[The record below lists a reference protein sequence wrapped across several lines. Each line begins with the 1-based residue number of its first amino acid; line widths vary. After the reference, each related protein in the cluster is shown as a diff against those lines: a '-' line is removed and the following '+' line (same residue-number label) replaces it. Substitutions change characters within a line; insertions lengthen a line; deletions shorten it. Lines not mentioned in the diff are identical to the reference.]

1 MKPVTKL
8 WAVKSNLKRVVDYD
22 KNPDKT
28 IVERSLE
35 NEIDYVRNGEKT
47 LREQY
52 VEGINCHPISVYDEF
67 TATKRAYLK
76 TDKRLAYHGIISF
89 PHDRRITPDI
99 AFEIGKEFVRRCWGD
114 RFEAL
119 VSLHMDTDNYH
130 CHYLINSVSFV
141 DGKKITGDERNWY
154 RLRHVAD
161 EIFKEHGLWV
171 DKDAE
176 LGFSEPT
183 YKASREKKKLA
194 DGNSSVTK
202 EESGKLLSFEPNKTY
217 AERPTRRDLAR
228 AAIDDAI
235 GQSRSLYD
243 FKYHLSR
250 MGYTLGD
257 SPTRKYWTITYG
269 STKAI
274 RVYQLGEEYSE
285 TAITRRLDENKNNPY
300 FVPIIPGANRERMY
314 KFKTRCERA
323 IEKGGNGIKGTYI
336 KICVRMEF
344 IYSYYRTPNYRR
356 MHPAVREAI
365 EWIDRLNDETFL
377 CCKNNINNLDD
388 LERYRLTVEDKIKS
402 AADDRRECR
411 NAVRRVGVTDE
422 EVEENKRKI
431 AAQSQELKRL
441 RNELSLCEDI
451 RKRSPDLQKRV
462 ERVLADEAR
471 LRAAKMK
478 KSQRNKSRLR

>member
-1 MKPVTKL
+1 MC
-8 WAVKSNLKRVVDYD
+8 
-22 KNPDKT
+22 
-28 IVERSLE
+28 
-35 NEIDYVRNGEKT
+35 NGEKT

-67 TATKRAYLK
+67 AATKRAYLK

-89 PHDRRITPDI
+89 PHDRRITPDL
-99 AFEIGKEFVRRCWGD
+99 AFEIGKGFVRRCWGD

-141 DGKKITGDERNWY
+141 DGKKITDDERNWY

-183 YKASREKKKLA
+183 YKASKEKKRLA
-194 DGNSSVTK
+194 DGSGSVMK
-202 EESGKLLSFEPNKTY
+202 EENGRLLSFESNKTY
-217 AERPTRRDLAR
+217 AERPTRRDLTR
-228 AAIDDAI
+228 TAIDDAI
-235 GQSRSLYD
+235 GQSRLLYE
-243 FKYHLSR
+243 FKNYLNR
-250 MGYTLGD
+250 MGYMLND

-269 STKAI
+269 NMKAI

-285 TAITRRLDENKNNPY
+285 TAITRRLDENKNNPN
-300 FVPIIPGANRERMY
+300 FVPIIPGTVRERMY
-314 KFKTRCERA
+314 KFKTRGERA
-323 IEKGGNGIKGTYI
+323 NEKSGNGIKGTYI
-336 KICVRMEF
+336 KFCVRLELM
-344 IYSYYRTPNYRR
+344 YSYYRTPNYRR

-377 CCKNNINNLDD
+377 CCKNNISNLDD

-402 AADDRRECR
+402 ATDDRRECR
-411 NAVRRVGVTDE
+411 NALRRVSATDE
-422 EVEENKRKI
+422 EVEENKRRI
-431 AAQSQELKRL
+431 AACSQELKRL

-471 LRAAKMK
+471 MCAAEMK